1 VSATT
6 DPSEADRALLG
17 ALSLS
22 RGTVDK
28 AAHYRQ
34 DESWLRQRWADERTR
49 VLAVNNSRAPAR
61 FVDGVPRLYL
71 VAPTDISS
79 EASRVFLGIEDGVA
93 FFAVL
98 TENLDLP
105 IGVEWADLRVVGAQL
120 DDRDAG
126 LMVTAVGLDHWH
138 RAHPMCARCGSAT
151 DLASAGWVRRC
162 PHDGFEHY
170 PRTDP
175 AVIVLVRDEDDR
187 ALLGRQARWEKGWF
201 STLAGFVEPGES
213 AEDAVRREVA
223 EESGVRVGEVVFLGS
238 QPWPFPS
245 SLMFGYHAWATD
257 SSIEVDGTEI
267 EEARW
272 FSRDELAAACREGS
286 VSLPPAVSI
295 ARRLIERWYGAD
307 LPGDWSRPIQIP
319 R

>member
-1 VSATT
+1 
-6 DPSEADRALLG
+6 
-17 ALSLS
+17 
-22 RGTVDK
+22 
-28 AAHYRQ
+28 
-34 DESWLRQRWADERTR
+34 
-49 VLAVNNSRAPAR
+49 
-61 FVDGVPRLYL
+61 
-71 VAPTDISS
+71 
-79 EASRVFLGIEDGVA
+79 
-93 FFAVL
+93 
-98 TENLDLP
+98 
-105 IGVEWADLRVVGAQL
+105 
-120 DDRDAG
+120 
-126 LMVTAVGLDHWH
+126 
-138 RAHPMCARCGSAT
+138 
-151 DLASAGWVRRC
+151 
-162 PHDGFEHY
+162 
-170 PRTDP
+170 
-175 AVIVLVRDEDDR
+175 VLVRDEHDR

-257 SSIEVDGTEI
+257 PSIEVDGTEI

-295 ARRLIERWYGAD
+295 ARRLIERWYGD
-307 LPGDWSRPIQIP
+307 ELPGDWSRPIQVP